1 MTGCPI
7 HCVNSFGAIHYAQHP
22 ALAMNDE
29 CTCSANFVTKGK
41 FPEVFQKRVV
51 VARGGGGATAAAGG
65 GGGAASAA
73 AGATAAA
80 GGGGGAASAAAGA
93 TAAAGG
99 GGGAASANILQVID
113 ENTWFQKASYK
124 GRTQTMK
131 FKEALDKMLV
141 NGASRALAEMFKNL
155 STEMVSKTMDPVGGI
170 NCWLCVNYENIEN
183 PYGAVFV
190 GPSRQSRQYC
200 MIEFIVTSQKKSR
213 PHGILESLM
222 KKVFHYAHKKKYKG
236 VDLEVANVGTAAGIE
251 KLKKLYESFGFEKS
265 RRSLPKSIGTFDY
278 MSISLV

>member
-51 VARGGGGATAAAGG
+51 VARGGG
-65 GGGAASAA
+65 
-73 AGATAAA
+73 
-80 GGGGGAASAAAGA
+80 GA